1 MNATYFRLSYKL
13 NKKSKYVHS
22 IDRPILLTVVF
33 TTKKSLSP
41 KLAQRGRKTKLNR

>member
-1 MNATYFRLSYKL
+1 MNATYFRLTYKL
-13 NKKSKYVHS
+13 NKKSKYS

-33 TTKKSLSP
+33 AIKKSLSP